1 MCSIQ
6 ISGMSLWNYGP
17 DVMDVLVELV
27 VALVCT
33 FTDLQHS
40 NDYNFFCRYLIVL

>member
-1 MCSIQ
+1 MCYLQ

-27 VALVCT
+27 VALVCNAT
-33 FTDLQHS
+33 HCS
-40 NDYNFFCRYLIVL
+40 NIVMITIACSY